1 MIGILLVT
9 HGPMGRAMLDSAEMI
24 VGKQKNVQAVALTP
38 EANLDTLR
46 QEVKLAASRVDA
58 GQGVLVLVDLFGG
71 TPANAVASNLPA
83 HAYRCLCGVNL
94 PMLLEA
100 LETRGRM
107 ALPELAAHVEEIA
120 CQSVVNLNTALE
132 RALRGDMPQVGKR

>member
-9 HGPMGRAMLDSAEMI
+9 HGPMGQAMLESAEMI
-24 VGKQKNVQAVALTP
+24 VGKQDNVQAVALTA
-38 EANLDTLR
+38 EVSLDALR
-46 QEVKLAASRVDA
+46 EQVKLAASRVDA

-71 TPANAVASNLPA
+71 TPANAVASNLQA

-94 PMLLEA
+94 PMLVEA
-100 LETRGRM
+100 LVMRDQM
-107 ALPELAAHVEEIA
+107 ALPELAAHTEEIA

-132 RALRGDMPQVGKR
+132 RALRGETPRVGKR